1 MLDPRLS
8 VDWIFLLWCCVS
20 CLNFFT
26 EISFPSKLN
35 ANFTFLW
42 AKSGKPW
49 WNFYIAISFD
59 LFEIIWILAVDWAR
73 LSHLQEIFTEK
84 PYLIKHIPK
93 FRCFAMDIVMLPP
106 PAMVDSI
113 DSDQCKFYATM
124 TCKAKIKL
132 NFTRNERR
140 HLAWKY
146 VKITANT
153 ANDSS
158 FCHVKFAGKLK
169 EIIKTFVSLTSWTRP
184 RLSDPPTV
192 DGCQGQQCSLTTEGH
207 IDIPFPS
214 RILQYNMQETNLEFG
229 KLEIETKPQKC

>member
-106 PAMVDSI
+106 PPWWTALIVTN
-113 DSDQCKFYATM
+113 A
-124 TCKAKIKL
+124 
-132 NFTRNERR
+132 NFTPQWRAKQKSSSILHATSVDILHENMSRLQQTPQMIAPSATLSLQESLKKSSKLLFRLPR
-140 HLAWKY
+140 ELVLDY
-146 VKITANT
+146 LTLPQSMDVKVN
-153 ANDSS
+153 NV
-158 FCHVKFAGKLK
+158 H
-169 EIIKTFVSLTSWTRP
+169 
-184 RLSDPPTV
+184 
-192 DGCQGQQCSLTTEGH
+192 
-207 IDIPFPS
+207 
-214 RILQYNMQETNLEFG
+214 
-229 KLEIETKPQKC
+229 